1 MKSPFQIPFQLINVR
16 HLNGKKDT
24 TKTYSIIGGIVTLPD
39 GTQGFAELFAEGKH
53 VYQPGVYQVEMK
65 VSIDMNR
72 RLELR
77 FDALHPANVKP
88 AAAA

>member
-1 MKSPFQIPFQLINVR
+1 MKIPFQLISVR
-16 HLNGKKDT
+16 HVQGKKDT
-24 TKTYSIIGGIVTLPD
+24 SKTYSIIGGIVTLPD
-39 GTQGFAELFAEGKH
+39 NSQGFAELFAEGKH
-53 VYQPGVYQVEMK
+53 VYQPGVYQVELK

-88 AAAA
+88 AQAA

>member
-1 MKSPFQIPFQLINVR
+1 MKIPFQLISVR
-16 HLNGKKDT
+16 YVQGKKDT
-24 TKTYSIIGGIVTLPD
+24 SKTYSIIGGIVTLD
-39 GTQGFAELFAEGKH
+39 GGVQGFAELFAEGKH
-53 VYQPGVYQVEMK
+53 AYQPGVYQVELK

-88 AAAA
+88 AQAA

>member
-1 MKSPFQIPFQLINVR
+1 MKIPFQLISVR
-16 HLNGKKDT
+16 HVQGNKDKS
-24 TKTYSIIGGIVTLPD
+24 KTYSIIGGIVTLD
-39 GTQGFAELFAEGKH
+39 GGVQGYAELFTEGKH
-53 VYQPGVYQVEMK
+53 VYQPGVYQVELK

-88 AAAA
+88 SQAA

>member
-1 MKSPFQIPFQLINVR
+1 MKIPFQLIGVR
-16 HLNGKKDT
+16 HVQGKKDT
-24 TKTYSIIGGIVTLPD
+24 SKTYSIIGGIVTLPD
-39 GTQGFAELFAEGKH
+39 HSQGFAELFAEGKH
-53 VYQPGVYQVEMK
+53 VYQPGVYQVELK

-88 AAAA
+88 SAAA

>member
-1 MKSPFQIPFQLINVR
+1 MKIPFQLINVR

-53 VYQPGVYQVEMK
+53 VYQPGV
-65 VSIDMNR
+65 
-72 RLELR
+72 
-77 FDALHPANVKP
+77 
-88 AAAA
+88 

>member
-1 MKSPFQIPFQLINVR
+1 MKIPFQLISVR
-16 HLNGKKDT
+16 HVQGKKDT
-24 TKTYSIIGGIVTLPD
+24 SKTYSIIGGIVTLD
-39 GTQGFAELFAEGKH
+39 GGVQGFAELFAEGKH
-53 VYQPGVYQVEMK
+53 VYQPGVYQVELK

-88 AAAA
+88 AQAA